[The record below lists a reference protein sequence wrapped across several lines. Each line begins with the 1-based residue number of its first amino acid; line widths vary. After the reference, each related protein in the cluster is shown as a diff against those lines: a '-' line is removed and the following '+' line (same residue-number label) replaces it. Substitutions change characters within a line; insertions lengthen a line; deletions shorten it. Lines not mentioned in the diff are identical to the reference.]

1 MRYFVR
7 VLTAVLVAAAMTTV
21 WVSKAQAGFITSL
34 GQIQVDGTTNWNQ
47 FGPTGTILAGGDWAM
62 VNGVPN
68 TSVSVWGTSALFG
81 AFERLDEG
89 AGSSGNFTT
98 GTPLLWS
105 VVGGGGLPEWRF
117 DFLNSTTGTALPVSG
132 FGMQYQF
139 SPYTPFGVDLSVYSE
154 NGSLLGTRNYTG
166 VSSNV
171 ANGSALFLGMTSD
184 QRDIGY
190 FTLTSTTQLSN
201 FSNSSL
207 VGPLYVQA
215 DPQVSPVPEPASI
228 LLLGTG
234 ALALAG
240 YARRKR
246 KTEVST
252 GQSEQPAG

>member
-1 MRYFVR
+1 MRNFVR
-7 VLTAVLVAAAMTTV
+7 VLTAALVVVAMTTV
-21 WVSKAQAGFITSL
+21 WVSQAQAGFITSL
-34 GQIQVDGTTNWNQ
+34 SQIQQDGTVNWNQ
-47 FGPTGTILAGGDWAM
+47 FGPALTTLGGGNWAT
-62 VNGVPN
+62 VNGIPN
-68 TSVSVWGTSALFG
+68 TSVSVWGPQTAFG
-81 AFERLDEG
+81 GFQRLDEG
-89 AGSSGNFTT
+89 FGGSGNFLP
-98 GTPLLWS
+98 GTPVLAS

-139 SPYTPFGVDLSVYSE
+139 SPYTPFGVDLNVYSE

-166 VSSNV
+166 VSSGV
-171 ANGSALFLGMTSD
+171 ADGSAIFLGMTSD
-184 QRDIGY
+184 ERDIGY
-190 FTLTSTTQLSN
+190 FTLTSSTFIPFS
-201 FSNSSL
+201 SNSSL
-207 VGPLYVQA
+207 VGPLYVQG

-246 KTEVST
+246 KTEEAT